1 MTQEPTR
8 TQQHGPETEPPVRP
22 AHGAAFDPER
32 GVAGEP
38 HHATAAQAGPS
49 TAAQARPGTAAEP
62 GPGGAPGPARR
73 AAGWFGGLSRGRKLA
88 LTWSAS
94 VLAVVVALLAIGA
107 TSSGSAGHAPPP
119 RAQAFMLSELG
130 HPGQHISLAQY
141 AGHPL
146 ILNFFA
152 SWCEPCQR
160 ETPLIARFYRSHRR
174 SVIIIGIDVNDTSSA
189 GLAFAR
195 KMGVAYPV
203 ASDPAPMTMALNY
216 GVSALP
222 QTFFLNAQHR
232 IVKRVIRAVTLT
244 DLRSGV
250 AVMTK
255 QSARS

>member
-1 MTQEPTR
+1 MAKQEPMTQDPAG
-8 TQQHGPETEPPVRP
+8 TQQHGGPDAVPPAGQAP
-22 AHGAAFDPER
+22 AGRAPADGPPA
-32 GVAGEP
+32 GPAGERP
-38 HHATAAQAGPS
+38 RG
-49 TAAQARPGTAAEP
+49 AR
-62 GPGGAPGPARR
+62 
-73 AAGWFGGLSRGRKLA
+73 GWFGGLSRGRKLL

-94 VLAVVVALLAIGA
+94 VLAVVIALVAIGA
-107 TSSGSAGHAPPP
+107 TSGGGTPKHAAPP
-119 RAQAFMLSELG
+119 RAPAFTLARLGQA
-130 HPGQHISLAQY
+130 GQHISLAQY

-160 ETPLIARFYRSHRR
+160 ETPLIARFYRSHRS
-174 SVIIIGIDVNDTSSA
+174 SVIIVGIDVNDSSSA

-203 ASDPAPMTMALNY
+203 ASDPAPMSMALTY
-216 GVSALP
+216 GVTALP

-244 DLRSGV
+244 DLRSGISL
-250 AVMTK
+250 MTK

>member
-8 TQQHGPETEPPVRP
+8 TQQPEPSS
-22 AHGAAFDPER
+22 DP
-32 GVAGEP
+32 
-38 HHATAAQAGPS
+38 
-49 TAAQARPGTAAEP
+49 P
-62 GPGGAPGPARR
+62 GPPGSARR

-94 VLAVVVALLAIGA
+94 VLAVVVVLLAVGA
-107 TSSGSAGHAPPP
+107 TSGGSPKHVPPP
-119 RAQAFMLSELG
+119 RAQAFTLSELG
-130 HPGQHISLAQY
+130 HPGQHISLTQY

-160 ETPLIARFYRSHRR
+160 ETPLIAQFYRSHRH
-174 SVIIIGIDVNDTSSA
+174 SVIIVGVDVNDTSSA

-216 GVSALP
+216 GVAALP

-232 IVKRVIRAVTLT
+232 VVKRIIQAVTLA
-244 DLRSGV
+244 DLRRGV
-250 AVMTK
+250 AIMTK
-255 QSARS
+255 QSAQG

>member
-1 MTQEPTR
+1 MAEQEPMTQEPTR
-8 TQQHGPETEPPVRP
+8 TQQREPSADP
-22 AHGAAFDPER
+22 A
-32 GVAGEP
+32 
-38 HHATAAQAGPS
+38 
-49 TAAQARPGTAAEP
+49 
-62 GPGGAPGPARR
+62 PARR
-73 AAGWFGGLSRGRKLA
+73 GWFGGLSRGRKLA

-94 VLAVVVALLAIGA
+94 VLAVVVALLVIGA
-107 TSSGSAGHAPPP
+107 MSTGSPKHAPPP
-119 RAQAFMLSELG
+119 RAQAFTLAELG

-160 ETPLIARFYRSHRR
+160 ETPLIARFYRTHRS

-232 IVKRVIRAVTLT
+232 IVKRVIQAVTLT
-244 DLRSGV
+244 DLRNGV
-250 AVMTK
+250 ATMTK

>member
-1 MTQEPTR
+1 MAEQEPMTQEPTR
-8 TQQHGPETEPPVRP
+8 TQDHDELNAGPPVPP

-38 HHATAAQAGPS
+38 EHGRAAE
-49 TAAQARPGTAAEP
+49 AAPGTTQGPGATP
-62 GPGGAPGPARR
+62 GPTRR
-73 AAGWFGGLSRGRKLA
+73 AASWFGGLSRGRKLA

-107 TSSGSAGHAPPP
+107 TSGGSPQHAPPP
-119 RAQAFMLSELG
+119 RAGAFTLSELG

-160 ETPLIARFYRSHRR
+160 ETPLIARFYRTHRS

-232 IVKRVIRAVTLT
+232 IVKRVIQAVTLT
-244 DLRSGV
+244 DLRNGV
-250 AVMTK
+250 ATMTK

>member
-1 MTQEPTR
+1 MAKQEPMTQEPAS
-8 TQQHGPETEPPVRP
+8 TQEHDEVS
-22 AHGAAFDPER
+22 
-32 GVAGEP
+32 
-38 HHATAAQAGPS
+38 AGPP
-49 TAAQARPGTAAEP
+49 A
-62 GPGGAPGPARR
+62 GPARG

-107 TSSGSAGHAPPP
+107 TTGGTAKHAPPP
-119 RAQAFMLSELG
+119 RASAFTLSELG

-152 SWCEPCQR
+152 SWCAPCQR
-160 ETPLIARFYRSHRR
+160 ETPLIARFYRGHRN
-174 SVIIIGIDVNDTSSA
+174 VILVGIDVNDSTSA

-203 ASDPAPMTMALNY
+203 ASDPAPMTMALSY
-216 GVSALP
+216 GVTALP

-244 DLRSGV
+244 DLLSGV
-250 AVMTK
+250 AIMTK

>member
-1 MTQEPTR
+1 MAEQEPMTQEPTR
-8 TQQHGPETEPPVRP
+8 TQDHNELNAGMTPGAARP
-22 AHGAAFDPER
+22 ADSWCR
-32 GVAGEP
+32 GL
-38 HHATAAQAGPS
+38 
-49 TAAQARPGTAAEP
+49 
-62 GPGGAPGPARR
+62 RR
-73 AAGWFGGLSRGRKLA
+73 GLTLP

-107 TSSGSAGHAPPP
+107 TSGGAAPKHAPPP
-119 RAQAFMLSELG
+119 RAGAFTLSALG

-174 SVIIIGIDVNDTSSA
+174 SVIVIGIDVNDTSSA

-250 AVMTK
+250 ATMTK

>member
-1 MTQEPTR
+1 MAKQEPMTQDSAS
-8 TQQHGPETEPPVRP
+8 TQEHDEVS
-22 AHGAAFDPER
+22 
-32 GVAGEP
+32 
-38 HHATAAQAGPS
+38 AGP
-49 TAAQARPGTAAEP
+49 PAEP
-62 GPGGAPGPARR
+62 GHGV
-73 AAGWFGGLSRGRKLA
+73 AGWFGGLSRGRKLV

-94 VLAVVVALLAIGA
+94 VLAVIVALVAIGA
-107 TSSGSAGHAPPP
+107 TSGGAARHTPPP
-119 RAQAFMLSELG
+119 RAAAFSLASLG

-152 SWCEPCQR
+152 SWCGPCQR

-174 SVIIIGIDVNDTSSA
+174 SVIIVGIDVNDSSAA

-195 KMGVAYPV
+195 KMGVAYPL
-203 ASDPAPMTMALNY
+203 ASDPAPMAMALTY
-216 GVSALP
+216 GVAALP

-250 AVMTK
+250 ATMTK
-255 QSARS
+255 QSGRS

>member
-1 MTQEPTR
+1 MAEQEPMTQEPTR
-8 TQQHGPETEPPVRP
+8 TQDHDELN
-22 AHGAAFDPER
+22 
-32 GVAGEP
+32 
-38 HHATAAQAGPS
+38 AGPPLP
-49 TAAQARPGTAAEP
+49 A
-62 GPGGAPGPARR
+62 GPARR

-107 TSSGSAGHAPPP
+107 TSGGAPKHAPPP
-119 RAQAFMLSELG
+119 RAGAFTLSELG

-216 GVSALP
+216 GVAALP

-250 AVMTK
+250 AIMTK

>member
-1 MTQEPTR
+1 MTQEPAR
-8 TQQHGPETEPPVRP
+8 TQQ
-22 AHGAAFDPER
+22 PER
-32 GVAGEP
+32 G
-38 HHATAAQAGPS
+38 AGP
-49 TAAQARPGTAAEP
+49 P
-62 GPGGAPGPARR
+62 GPAGRAPGPARR

-94 VLAVVVALLAIGA
+94 VLAVVVALLAVGA
-107 TSSGSAGHAPPP
+107 TSGGSPKHAPPP
-119 RAQAFMLSELG
+119 RAQAFTLPELG

-174 SVIIIGIDVNDTSSA
+174 SVVIIGVDVNDTSSA

-216 GVSALP
+216 GVAALP

-232 IVKRVIRAVTLT
+232 VVKRMIQAVTLA
-244 DLRSGV
+244 DLRRGV
-250 AVMTK
+250 AVMTR
-255 QSARS
+255 QSGQG

>member
-8 TQQHGPETEPPVRP
+8 TQQPEPSS
-22 AHGAAFDPER
+22 DP
-32 GVAGEP
+32 
-38 HHATAAQAGPS
+38 
-49 TAAQARPGTAAEP
+49 P
-62 GPGGAPGPARR
+62 GPPGSARR

-94 VLAVVVALLAIGA
+94 VLAVVVALLAVGA
-107 TSSGSAGHAPPP
+107 TSGGAPKHAPPP
-119 RAQAFMLSELG
+119 RAQAFTLPELG

-141 AGHPL
+141 AGRPL

-160 ETPLIARFYRSHRR
+160 ETPLIARFYRSHRH
-174 SVIIIGIDVNDTSSA
+174 SVVIIGIDVNDTSSA

-216 GVSALP
+216 GVAALP
-222 QTFFLNAQHR
+222 QTFFLNAQHHV
-232 IVKRVIRAVTLT
+232 VKRIIQAVTLA
-244 DLRSGV
+244 DLRRGV

-255 QSARS
+255 QSAQG

>member
-8 TQQHGPETEPPVRP
+8 TQQHEP
-22 AHGAAFDPER
+22 
-32 GVAGEP
+32 
-38 HHATAAQAGPS
+38 TAGP
-49 TAAQARPGTAAEP
+49 
-62 GPGGAPGPARR
+62 PGPARR

-94 VLAVVVALLAIGA
+94 VLAVVVALLAVGA
-107 TSSGSAGHAPPP
+107 TSGGSAKHAPPP
-119 RAQAFMLSELG
+119 RAQAFTLPELG

-203 ASDPAPMTMALNY
+203 ASDPSPMTMALNY

-232 IVKRVIRAVTLT
+232 IVRREIRAVTLS
-244 DLRSGV
+244 DLRSG
-250 AVMTK
+250 ATLMTRP
-255 QSARS
+255 SAGS